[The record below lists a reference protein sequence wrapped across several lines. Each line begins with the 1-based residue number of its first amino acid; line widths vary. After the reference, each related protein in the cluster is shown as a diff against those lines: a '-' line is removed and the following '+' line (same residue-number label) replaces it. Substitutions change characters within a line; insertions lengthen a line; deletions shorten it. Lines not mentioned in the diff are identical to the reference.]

1 MYIIYTHAKK
11 KKEKKKEEE
20 KRKKTTQARIFLML
34 RGKVTVTESVPT
46 DNNFKR
52 EESKRGSEP
61 RSFCLLG
68 QKQQQQQL
76 WVRL

>member
-1 MYIIYTHAKK
+1 
-11 KKEKKKEEE
+11 
-20 KRKKTTQARIFLML
+20 ML